1 MHADRLTPLGVMLL
15 ALLHEGDMHP
25 YEMIRL
31 LRLRHDDRLVP
42 VTNGTVYHTVGRLQK
57 LGLLAEQGVDR
68 EGNRP
73 ERTTYRV
80 TEAGRNMVPEWV
92 RAELP
97 RIDRPEQFRV
107 ALSEAHNLPPDEVVD
122 LLATGLFRG
131 VTTNPA
137 ILDKAGL
144 GSIDI
149 PDVIRWAT
157 AAGAE
162 RVFVQAWGTSADDMV
177 ELGRQFRQISGNVV
191 VKVPYS
197 LEGVVAAKRLSED
210 GEVLVTAVHSDAQVL
225 PIVLANATYLA
236 PFVGRMD
243 QAGRDGLDAAL
254 GMQRALRGLDTDTR
268 LLAGSLRQPA
278 QVLQLA
284 QAGVSHFTMAPAVW
298 RLFFEDDVTRAAVS
312 DFQRLATGTPA

>member
-1 MHADRLTPLGVMLL
+1 M
-15 ALLHEGDMHP
+15 
-25 YEMIRL
+25 
-31 LRLRHDDRLVP
+31 
-42 VTNGTVYHTVGRLQK
+42 
-57 LGLLAEQGVDR
+57 
-68 EGNRP
+68 
-73 ERTTYRV
+73 
-80 TEAGRNMVPEWV
+80 
-92 RAELP
+92 
-97 RIDRPEQFRV
+97 
-107 ALSEAHNLPPDEVVD
+107 VD

-197 LEGVVAAKRLSED
+197 MEGVVAAKRLSED

-243 QAGRDGLDAAL
+243 QAGRDGVDAAL
-254 GMQRALRGLDTDTR
+254 GMQRALHGLATETR
-268 LLAGSLRQPA
+268 LLAGSLRRPA
-278 QVLQLA
+278 QLLQLA

-298 RLFFEDDVTRAAVS
+298 RLFFEDDVTQAAVAN
-312 DFQRLATGTPA
+312 FQRLATGTPA

>member
-1 MHADRLTPLGVMLL
+1 MNLSYYIDSADR
-15 ALLHEGDMHP
+15 
-25 YEMIRL
+25 
-31 LRLRHDDRLVP
+31 
-42 VTNGTVYHTVGRLQK
+42 
-57 LGLLAEQGVDR
+57 R
-68 EGNRP
+68 EA
-73 ERTTYRV
+73 T
-80 TEAGRNMVPEWV
+80 
-92 RAELP
+92 
-97 RIDRPEQFRV
+97 
-107 ALSEAHNLPPDEVVD
+107 D

-137 ILDKAGL
+137 ILEKAGL

-149 PDVIRWAT
+149 PDVIRWT
-157 AAGAE
+157 TDAGAE

-191 VKVPYS
+191 VKLPYS
-197 LEGVVAAKRLSED
+197 LEGIVAARRLAED
-210 GEVLVTAVHSDAQVL
+210 GEVLVTAVHADTQVL

-284 QAGVSHFTMAPAVW
+284 QAGVSPFTMAPAVW

>member
-1 MHADRLTPLGVMLL
+1 MDLNYYIDSAERG
-15 ALLHEGDMHP
+15 E
-25 YEMIRL
+25 
-31 LRLRHDDRLVP
+31 
-42 VTNGTVYHTVGRLQK
+42 VT
-57 LGLLAEQGVDR
+57 
-68 EGNRP
+68 
-73 ERTTYRV
+73 
-80 TEAGRNMVPEWV
+80 
-92 RAELP
+92 
-97 RIDRPEQFRV
+97 
-107 ALSEAHNLPPDEVVD
+107 D

-157 AAGAE
+157 DAGAE
-162 RVFVQAWGTSADDMV
+162 RVFVQAWGETADDMI

-191 VKVPYS
+191 VKLPYS
-197 LEGVVAAKRLSED
+197 LEGIVAARSLGED

-225 PIVLANATYLA
+225 PIVLARATFLA

-254 GMQRALRGLDTDTR
+254 SMQRALQGLETSTR
-268 LLAGSLRQPA
+268 LLAGSLRQPD

-298 RLFFEDDVTRAAVS
+298 RLFFDDDVTRAAVEN
-312 DFQRLATGTPA
+312 FQRLASRAPR

>member
-1 MHADRLTPLGVMLL
+1 M
-15 ALLHEGDMHP
+15 
-25 YEMIRL
+25 
-31 LRLRHDDRLVP
+31 
-42 VTNGTVYHTVGRLQK
+42 
-57 LGLLAEQGVDR
+57 
-68 EGNRP
+68 
-73 ERTTYRV
+73 
-80 TEAGRNMVPEWV
+80 
-92 RAELP
+92 
-97 RIDRPEQFRV
+97 
-107 ALSEAHNLPPDEVVD
+107 VD

-149 PDVIRWAT
+149 HDVIRWAT

-243 QAGRDGLDAAL
+243 QAGRDGVDAAL
-254 GMQRALRGLDTDTR
+254 GMQRALHGLATETR
-268 LLAGSLRQPA
+268 LLAGSLRRPA
-278 QVLQLA
+278 QLLQLA

-298 RLFFEDDVTRAAVS
+298 RLFFEDDVTQAAVAN
-312 DFQRLATGTPA
+312 FQRLATGTPA

>member
-1 MHADRLTPLGVMLL
+1 MNLSYYIDSADR
-15 ALLHEGDMHP
+15 
-25 YEMIRL
+25 
-31 LRLRHDDRLVP
+31 
-42 VTNGTVYHTVGRLQK
+42 
-57 LGLLAEQGVDR
+57 R
-68 EGNRP
+68 EA
-73 ERTTYRV
+73 T
-80 TEAGRNMVPEWV
+80 
-92 RAELP
+92 
-97 RIDRPEQFRV
+97 
-107 ALSEAHNLPPDEVVD
+107 D

-137 ILDKAGL
+137 ILEKAGL

-157 AAGAE
+157 DAGAE

-191 VKVPYS
+191 VKLPYS
-197 LEGVVAAKRLSED
+197 LEGIVAARRLAED
-210 GEVLVTAVHSDAQVL
+210 GEVLVTAVHADTQVL

>member
-1 MHADRLTPLGVMLL
+1 MNLSYYIDSADR
-15 ALLHEGDMHP
+15 
-25 YEMIRL
+25 
-31 LRLRHDDRLVP
+31 
-42 VTNGTVYHTVGRLQK
+42 
-57 LGLLAEQGVDR
+57 R
-68 EGNRP
+68 EA
-73 ERTTYRV
+73 T
-80 TEAGRNMVPEWV
+80 
-92 RAELP
+92 
-97 RIDRPEQFRV
+97 
-107 ALSEAHNLPPDEVVD
+107 D

-137 ILDKAGL
+137 ILEKAGL

-157 AAGAE
+157 DAGAE

-191 VKVPYS
+191 VKLPYS
-197 LEGVVAAKRLSED
+197 LEGIVAARHAD
-210 GEVLVTAVHSDAQVL
+210 TQVL